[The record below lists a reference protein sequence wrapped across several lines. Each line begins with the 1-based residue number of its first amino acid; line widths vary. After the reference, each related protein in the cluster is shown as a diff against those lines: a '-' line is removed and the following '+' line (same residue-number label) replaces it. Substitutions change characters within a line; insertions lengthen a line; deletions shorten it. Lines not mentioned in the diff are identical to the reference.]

1 VDLLRCVYDVSE
13 LEDPDVRAIFRAGE
27 AKGMLKFRQSMRTS
41 VYAYYFFQW
50 KDQDGAW
57 RDGMMT
63 ASEVIA
69 SFGGRT

>member
-1 VDLLRCVYDVSE
+1 VDVLRGVYDVSE

-27 AKGMLKFRQSMRTS
+27 AKGTLKFRQSMKTS
-41 VYAYYFFQW
+41 IYAYYFFQW
-50 KDQDGAW
+50 KDQDGVW

-69 SFGGRT
+69 SFGGKM